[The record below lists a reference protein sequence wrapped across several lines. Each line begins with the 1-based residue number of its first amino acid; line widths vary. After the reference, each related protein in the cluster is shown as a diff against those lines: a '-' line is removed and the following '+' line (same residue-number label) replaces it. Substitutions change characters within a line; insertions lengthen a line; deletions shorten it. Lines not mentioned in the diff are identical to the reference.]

1 MNPLRF
7 LSPRFG
13 LFLLTQLL
21 IILAGSL
28 IISIAHDK
36 PIAVA
41 IGTSIAATGGAGLLT
56 SLYYLM
62 NERRSAALK
71 VLDEF
76 GLVAAF
82 DRRGAMIADEYRG
95 RLNKARKHIDII
107 GYGLN
112 TFLNDFRNDFP
123 TWKQHAEVR
132 ILLLDP
138 GFPDRAHS
146 LATMRDGEEG
156 RPHEATL
163 EEIRA
168 FVEETRALVG
178 AIPNG
183 GSFEVRLYRCIPTLN
198 VFRIDDDLFWGPY
211 LIGTQSRNNPTF
223 IARRGGI
230 LYDRLVEH
238 FDAIWSDRFSSPA

>member
-1 MNPLRF
+1 MNLLQL
-7 LSPRFG
+7 LSPRFI

-28 IISIAHDK
+28 IISIWDDK

-71 VLDEF
+71 MLDEF
-76 GLVAAF
+76 GLIAAF
-82 DRRGAMIADEYRG
+82 DRRGAMIADEYRE
-95 RLNKARKHIDII
+95 RLTKARKHIDII

-112 TFLNDFRNDFP
+112 TFLNDFRSEFS
-123 TWKQHAEVR
+123 TWRQHAEVR

-138 GFPDRAHS
+138 EFPDRSHS
-146 LATMRDGEEG
+146 LARMRDGEEG
-156 RPHEATL
+156 RPPEATL
-163 EEIRA
+163 EEIRS
-168 FVEETRALVG
+168 FVDETRALVG
-178 AIPNG
+178 ALSNG
-183 GSFEVRLYRCIPTLN
+183 GCFAVRLYKCIPTLN
-198 VFRIDDDLFWGPY
+198 VFRIDDDVFWGPY

-223 IARRGGI
+223 IARRGGL
-230 LYDRLVEH
+230 LYDRLVDH
-238 FDAIWSDRFSSPA
+238 FETIWSDRFSSPA